1 MASLRHS
8 LTRNARVIAGVF
20 FASFLLSGCAL
31 IVPQTDALNHQWPEG
46 LPAKV
51 ELAEVPFFPQED
63 YQCGPAALAT
73 SLANFKVPVKPED
86 LVDKVYLPARY
97 GSLQVEMLAGARS
110 YGMVSYQLQPSFEA
124 MLREVAAGTP
134 VIVLQDYGSW
144 PVRIW
149 HYAVVAG
156 YDRAKGEVILR
167 SGVKPRLAIPFG
179 VFEYTWRVA
188 DYWAM
193 VTVPPERVPVS
204 AQEHD
209 YLAAVVSMER
219 VAPPAA
225 ARDAYAAALRRWPG
239 SVTAGVG
246 LANIEYAQGRLRDA
260 EAVLRGTAA
269 QNPGEVTVLNN
280 LAQTLLDQG
289 RAEDALIV
297 IDQAVALAGSGR
309 FAAAV
314 ADTRADVLK
323 RLGRQP

>member
-1 MASLRHS
+1 
-8 LTRNARVIAGVF
+8 
-20 FASFLLSGCAL
+20 
-31 IVPQTDALNHQWPEG
+31 
-46 LPAKV
+46 
-51 ELAEVPFFPQED
+51 
-63 YQCGPAALAT
+63 
-73 SLANFKVPVKPED
+73 
-86 LVDKVYLPARY
+86 
-97 GSLQVEMLAGARS
+97 
-110 YGMVSYQLQPSFEA
+110 MVSYQLKPSFEA

-144 PVRIW
+144 PIRIW

-156 YDRAKGEVILR
+156 YDRSKGEVILR

-193 VTVPPERVPVS
+193 VTVPPERVPVT
-204 AQEHD
+204 AEEHD

-219 VAPPAA
+219 VAKPAA
-225 ARDAYAAALRRWPG
+225 REAYAAALRRWPG

-246 LANIEYAQGRLRDA
+246 LANVEYAQGRLRDA
-260 EAVLRGTAA
+260 EAVLRGIAA

-297 IDQAVALAGSGR
+297 IDQAATSAASGPFAGTVAE
-309 FAAAV
+309 
-314 ADTRADVLK
+314 TRADILK
-323 RLGRQP
+323 KLGRQP